1 VPLAVFGAY
10 NASITGAAW
19 VPPRFGKNELSGA
32 LQGHSR
38 GIFAAFTSTNILWN
52 RFGHNFIYNV
62 IMLAVWFGG
71 PLGVSLAAF
80 GVRVSRV
87 TLCLG
92 IGVALSLLVTFA
104 HDDPGLH
111 VVGPIHYSEASA
123 FLVLLAV
130 AGARRVYRWA
140 KGSLG
145 EDWGRRALL
154 GGLVGTAIAAMLLVV
169 HHGAA
174 LRRQAEIHES
184 VYSFFE
190 TDPRFEHSVVIAPPY
205 MTVWRAQPRFA
216 WTGSF
221 VFEWQRPFPGNRVI
235 FAYDRPKAVELLAR
249 DFPDRRFYLVERGGG
264 GWSVTDIGIGGSKAP
279 AETPAN

>member
-1 VPLAVFGAY
+1 
-10 NASITGAAW
+10 
-19 VPPRFGKNELSGA
+19 
-32 LQGHSR
+32 
-38 GIFAAFTSTNILWN
+38 
-52 RFGHNFIYNV
+52 
-62 IMLAVWFGG
+62 M
-71 PLGVSLAAF
+71 
-80 GVRVSRV
+80 SRV

-104 HDDPGLH
+104 HDDPGAPS
-111 VVGPIHYSEASA
+111 GADPTPKASA

-264 GWSVTDIGIGGSKAP
+264 VGASPTSASAVRRRRPRHRQTDVRARAP
-279 AETPAN
+279 RCSCRRWPEACRSLRSRRG